1 MSQEIINEC
10 WRSINNY
17 LNYQVSNVG
26 RVRNGNTGRI
36 LKPGTRGK
44 CYLCVSLCENGKVS
58 KHDIHR
64 LVAQEFLE
72 NPEEKRCVDHIDGN
86 RANNC
91 VSNLRYASHQEN
103 QMNKRK
109 TTTDTT
115 SKYKG
120 VYWNRD
126 KAKWHSRVW
135 IDRKSTHL
143 GLFDDEKEAARAYN
157 KKAIELFGE
166 FAFLND
172 VSDDES
178 ETETSLN
185 NSD

>member
-17 LNYQVSNVG
+17 LNYQISNIG
-26 RVRNGNTGRI
+26 RVRNCLTGRM
-36 LKPGTRGK
+36 LRPGQDKSG
-44 CYLCVSLCENGKVS
+44 YYQVSLCENGKKRS
-58 KHDIHR
+58 HR
-64 LVAQEFLE
+64 LHKLVAQEFLE
-72 NPEEKRCVDHIDGN
+72 NPEEKRCVDHIDGD

-126 KAKWHSRVW
+126 KSKWHSRVW

-157 KKAIELFGE
+157 
-166 FAFLND
+166 
-172 VSDDES
+172 
-178 ETETSLN
+178 
-185 NSD
+185 